1 MKRIVLDT
9 KKSPLSSVAVGGEL
23 CLTSGDRREPE
34 ESEPYNPSS
43 P

>member
-9 KKSPLSSVAVGGEL
+9 KKVPSILRR
-23 CLTSGDRREPE
+23 RREPE